1 MGLVP
6 PIHPRFAGFAT
17 GLQALLSVAAFYRYI
32 NFVKEIP
39 LTAPKC
45 RKAVSRFYGDKPQT
59 SLHSVFTPLCGLT
72 VPIFR
77 EL

>member
-1 MGLVP
+1 ME
-6 PIHPRFAGFAT
+6 T
-17 GLQALLSVAAFYRYI
+17 
-32 NFVKEIP
+32 P

-45 RKAVSRFYGDKPQT
+45 RKAVSRFYGDKPWT
-59 SLHSVFTPLCGLT
+59 SLHSVFTPLRGLT